1 MTPEEFNSKLQH
13 AAVVH
18 NIALIHR
25 RTSDPENYQKAIE
38 SYEQALELYIS
49 CHHYYNA
56 QASRKG
62 YPKEASTQLSNQN
75 GALPSINLELKI
87 AQTLQSLAKL
97 HIKLNTDYLAVKA
110 HEDAINLLLEG
121 GNKQDT
127 QSPPSPTTVTAN
139 IVNVE
144 KFQVISLGEHER
156 TRIIVTSLSSLAQI
170 YFTQEMKDPEYNLQ
184 EEEDGLTYY
193 HAGLN
198 TLKGVENPVSTTRI
212 PALSNEK
219 SPNPLSL
226 DEQDEMNAYAS
237 DANQTPSTS
246 TTYKIDLRKEVVS
259 TLLAMAVIYKRRNFF
274 QEVVH
279 SYEQARDVHLLLN
292 SDQKD
297 QEMIESLLA
306 LAYEKNGD
314 LQKALVCYQH
324 VLKVRK
330 TMFGEKSIQVGNL
343 YASMSNLNRRMADLA
358 QSLGWNKRAISIY
371 TEHCENSNG
380 TDSPL
385 KFQARRHLIGNMQ
398 NQGGLYVQM
407 NEVDRA
413 IVCYLTV
420 IEKQVEF
427 QGEEHPDVATTL
439 NVLGDLYMSKKEYSE
454 AKASFDRAL
463 TLYRKYGVGNDDPDL
478 VSTLQCLCKV
488 EDLIGDE
495 SKTRAGKNI
504 RNHHKTKTIP
514 PPPADSSPPHCL
526 PFRPPVSR
534 HSSQEKEK
542 GPEDRY
548 INFNVVETNP
558 SFFDD
563 DDALSQI
570 TFVTHQPE
578 APSVSN
584 QSYRTIE
591 EKLENWSPAEYVFR
605 AVDKLANATEEFAND
620 LFSGPKISRPSKP
633 ARMGSLAKVEKR
645 RRAQAAMQNEL
656 ESLDEGYEVREFQSR
671 ISTPV
676 PTGVFNTLSISEP
689 SKKSQKTP
697 EFENSSLN
705 MASSQSCDSSSASA
719 RRKTVQ
725 EKKEATSTAD
735 YRETQ
740 QTCDE
745 NRFSSP
751 PVQMSYMHSD
761 DSVAAGTEATSVLG
775 SLAGM
780 DFINDASVAGTQ
792 ASVAGTQASTLYG
805 ANFADN
811 DSVGTTSKESVPLQ
825 NEVLRCR
832 EDAIAST
839 RSAGIVDMDTM
850 LAQMNVV
857 TCDMEGKAKPFQE
870 MLKGEGYDLK
880 RVRSKT
886 KQNKTFEKLS
896 ACLGMLDNLMDKF
909 GPDHGK
915 VIQTQSTLA
924 SLYLE
929 NGNDEKGIKKY
940 CQVLELQNKKFG
952 RNSTQVAETHVKLG
966 QHWTKKNEIDKA
978 IDSFSTAKEIDTYL
992 FGKNH
997 PQIAQHLN
1005 SIGMAELERG
1015 EFDAAMDYLQ
1025 SALQIQQMHLAPNEI
1040 NPDVSLTYVN
1050 IGAVY
1055 YKERNCLKKIRS
1067 NSNSYKNFIQSG
1079 MLGKIAFAHSERGEY
1094 VEAMHF
1100 YREVLELQKSG
1111 ADSVHQIA
1119 ATHNC
1124 LGELNVKA
1132 GRYMEALDHHTLA
1145 LKMIEDSMNT
1155 NELDICNTKC
1165 DQGVVYYHLG
1175 NFKKATTVLESAC
1188 SIQRQVL
1195 GNHHCR
1201 VAKTMYHL
1209 AIIRRIRYDIDPS
1222 LHLLNEAVKIQLST
1236 IGQSN
1241 PDTISSQ
1248 LEVAKSLL
1256 DFDEI
1261 DEAIMQL
1268 ERVFEVQRNI
1278 LGNEHPDLVETLHC
1292 VGICYARKND
1302 ETRAMN
1308 YFEQCYRMQLKV
1320 CKLDCPS
1327 VACTKDEIGLVL
1339 LKQGKTERAFQAFQ
1353 DSLRIRR
1360 EIGEDHYEVAYSLF
1374 NIGLY
1379 FTSKRKYVDALKC
1392 FKDAMRISVVAFGLD
1407 HPFIG
1412 DIHWGVG
1419 NVNTR
1424 KCNFDEAQ
1432 SEFTLALKIYDKCMV
1447 PKSHYR
1453 VTKCEA
1459 DLKRVQL
1466 EESLCV

>member
-25 RTSDPENYQKAIE
+25 RTSDPENYHKSIE

-49 CHHYYNA
+49 CQQYYNA

-62 YPKEASTQLSNQN
+62 YQKEATANQN
-75 GALPSINLELKI
+75 GALPAVNLELKI
-87 AQTLQSLAKL
+87 AQTLQSIAKL
-97 HIKLNTDYLAVKA
+97 QIKLNADHLAVKA

-121 GNKQDT
+121 GNTEAAQT
-127 QSPPSPTTVTAN
+127 PPSPTTVTAN
-139 IVNVE
+139 IDNVE
-144 KFQVISLGEHER
+144 NFQVISLTEHER

-170 YFTQEMKDPEYNLQ
+170 YFTQEAKDPEYNLQ

-198 TLKGVENPVSTTRI
+198 ILKGVENPVSSTRI

-226 DEQDEMNAYAS
+226 DEQDEMNEYAS

-246 TTYKIDLRKEVVS
+246 TRYKIDLRKEVVS
-259 TLLAMAVIYKRRNFF
+259 TLLAMATIFKRRQMNA
-274 QEVVH
+274 EVVH
-279 SYEQARDVHLLLN
+279 SYEQARDVRLLLN

-330 TMFGEKSIQVGNL
+330 QMFGEKSIQVGNL
-343 YASMSNLNRRMADLA
+343 YASMSNLNRRMGDSA
-358 QSLGWNKRAISIY
+358 QSLGWNKRALSIY
-371 TEHCENSNG
+371 TEYCEKSNG
-380 TDSPL
+380 MDSPL
-385 KFQARRHLIGNMQ
+385 KFQARRHLIGNLQ

-463 TLYRKYGVGNDDPDL
+463 KLYRKYGVGNDDPDL
-478 VSTLQCLCKV
+478 VSTLQCLCEV
-488 EDLIGDE
+488 EVLIGDE
-495 SKTRAGKNI
+495 SKSRAGKNI
-504 RNHHKTKTIP
+504 RNHHKKKTTPTP
-514 PPPADSSPPHCL
+514 PVDSSPPHYL
-526 PFRPPVSR
+526 PFRPPISG
-534 HSSQEKEK
+534 HSSKEETHN
-542 GPEDRY
+542 PEERY
-548 INFNVVETNP
+548 INVNVVETDP

-563 DDALSQI
+563 DDDAFSQI
-570 TFVTHQPE
+570 TFATHQPE
-578 APSVSN
+578 PPSVSN
-584 QSYRTIE
+584 QSYRTID
-591 EKLENWSPAEYVFR
+591 EKLESWSPAEYVFR
-605 AVDKLANATEEFAND
+605 AVDKLANATEEFAQE
-620 LFSGPKISRPSKP
+620 LFSGPKVSRPSQP
-633 ARMGSLAKVEKR
+633 ARMGSLAKVERR

-671 ISTPV
+671 VSTPV
-676 PTGVFNTLSISEP
+676 PTGVSNNLSVPKP
-689 SKKSQKTP
+689 SQTKP
-697 EFENSSLN
+697 GFENSSLD
-705 MASSQSCDSSSASA
+705 MTSSQSYDSSSASA
-719 RRKTVQ
+719 RDKTEQ
-725 EKKEATSTAD
+725 EEKAATPAAA
-735 YRETQ
+735 YREIHRETQ
-740 QTCDE
+740 QTREE
-745 NRFSSP
+745 NSYPS
-751 PVQMSYMHSD
+751 VQRSYMNSD

-775 SLAGM
+775 SLVGM
-780 DFINDASVAGTQ
+780 DFINDASVAGND

-805 ANFADN
+805 ANF
-811 DSVGTTSKESVPLQ
+811 VETTCKKSIPQQ
-825 NEVLRCR
+825 NEDLRYR
-832 EDAIAST
+832 EDASKHSSGQA
-839 RSAGIVDMDTM
+839 DMDTM

-857 TCDMEGKAKPFQE
+857 TCDMEGGRAKPFEE
-870 MLKGEGYDLK
+870 MLKGENGFALK

-896 ACLGMLDNLMDKF
+896 ACLGMLDKLMDKY
-909 GPDHGK
+909 GPDNGK

-924 SLYLE
+924 ALYLE

-940 CQVLELQNKKFG
+940 YQVLELQNKKFG

-978 IDSFSTAKEIDTYL
+978 IDSFSKSKEIDTYL

-1005 SIGMAELERG
+1005 SIGMAELERE

-1055 YKERNCLKKIRS
+1055 YKERNSLEKIRS

-1079 MLGKIAFAHSERGEY
+1079 MLGKIAFAHTERGEY

-1111 ADSVHQIA
+1111 GDSVHQIA

-1132 GRYMEALDHHTLA
+1132 GRYTEAMDHHTLA
-1145 LKMIEDSMNT
+1145 LKIIENSTNT
-1155 NELDICNTKC
+1155 NELDICNTNC
-1165 DQGVVYYHLG
+1165 DVGVVYYHLG
-1175 NFKKATTVLESAC
+1175 NFKKATTVLEGAC
-1188 SIQRQVL
+1188 SIQREVL
-1195 GNHHCR
+1195 GNHHSR

-1209 AIIRRIRYDIDPS
+1209 AIIKRIRYDIDKS

-1236 IGQSN
+1236 IGQYN

-1248 LEVAKSLL
+1248 LEIAKSLL

-1268 ERVFEVQRNI
+1268 GRVFEVQRNI
-1278 LGNEHPDLVETLHC
+1278 LGNEHPDLVETLHF

-1302 ETRAMN
+1302 ETKAMK

-1327 VACTKDEIGLVL
+1327 VACTKDEIGLIL
-1339 LKQGKTERAFQAFQ
+1339 LKQGKSERAFQAFQ

-1379 FTSKRKYVDALKC
+1379 FTSKRKYSDALKC
-1392 FKDAMRISVVAFGLD
+1392 FKDAMRISVLAFGLD

-1412 DIHWGVG
+1412 DIHAGVG

-1424 KCNFDEAQ
+1424 KCQFDEAK

-1447 PKSHYR
+1447 PKSHCR
-1453 VTKCEA
+1453 VTKCKA
-1459 DLKRVQL
+1459 DLERVQV